1 MVPTGSEGAILHRNN
16 ARGILFLAAGIAI
29 FSVQDLVLKSISGDY
44 PLHEAM
50 VIRSLS
56 AIPFLL
62 YFVHREAGLASLGG
76 VGVKAMGLRGILNFL
91 AYTFYYLAL
100 AALPIAT
107 TVAIFFTAPLFI
119 TGLSILFL
127 GERVTAGRWVA
138 LLAGFAGTLIML
150 RPGTDLFDWAA
161 LLPVA
166 ASLFYGAAM
175 VMARKFGVRD
185 TASAMAFHSNLV
197 FLVGAAGLAL
207 IFGRGGFQ
215 GSHES
220 LDFLVRGWVTPTLRD
235 LLLMMSCGFVAAVGL
250 TFLTHAYRIGE
261 ATLVAPFEYTALFWG
276 VLWGWIFWHD
286 WPDTVAWTGIAIL
299 VGAGLVLLYTDRRSS
314 TEATT

>member
-1 MVPTGSEGAILHRNN
+1 VVPTGSEGAILHRDN

-50 VIRSLS
+50 VVRSLS
-56 AIPFLL
+56 AVPFLL

-76 VGVKAMGLRGILNFL
+76 TGVRAMGLRGILNFL

-150 RPGTDLFDWAA
+150 RPGSDLFDWATF
-161 LLPVA
+161 LPVA
-166 ASLFYGAAM
+166 AGFFYAGAM
-175 VMARKFGVRD
+175 VMARRLGVRD

-197 FLVGAAGLAL
+197 FLLGASALAL
-207 IFGRGGFQ
+207 VFGRGGFQ
-215 GSHES
+215 GGHES
-220 LDFLVRGWVTPTLRD
+220 LDFLVRGWVWPTPWD
-235 LLLMMSCGFVAAVGL
+235 LFLMMTCGFVAAVGL

-276 VLWGWIFWHD
+276 VLWGWLVWRD
-286 WPDTVAWTGIAIL
+286 WPDAVAWSGIAIL
-299 VGAGLVLLYTDRRSS
+299 VGAGLILLYTDRSS
-314 TEATT
+314 QTEATT